1 VFFHELDCSPRV
13 LVGIRILSSIAA
25 VLGSAALTLA
35 CLLAV
40 VKGTILAVSIEQT
53 ALRFIAI
60 AADFVVGTSALLGC
74 IYLATHLAVRF
85 VGVGQAEFPPVD
97 PYSSNVSSSDSPKI

>member
-1 VFFHELDCSPRV
+1 M
-13 LVGIRILSSIAA
+13 GIRILSSMTA

-35 CLLAV
+35 CLLALV
-40 VKGTILAVSIEQT
+40 QGTIYAVSIEQT
-53 ALRFIAI
+53 ALRFIVV
-60 AADFVVGTSALLGC
+60 AADFVVGTAALLGC

-97 PYSSNVSSSDSPKI
+97 TYSSDVSSGDSPKI

>member
-1 VFFHELDCSPRV
+1 MGLK
-13 LVGIRILSSIAA
+13 ILSSMMA

-35 CLLAV
+35 CVLALV
-40 VKGTILAVSIEQT
+40 QGTIYAVSLEQT

-60 AADFVVGTSALLGC
+60 AAVFLVGTSALIGC

-85 VGVGQAEFPPVD
+85 VGVGQPDFPPVD
-97 PYSSNVSSSDSPKI
+97 TYSSKVSSGDSPKI